1 MKSQIHYL
9 DHASLG
15 RPTKRILGRVR
26 TAVSGLGKFTS
37 SGTAETLRE
46 FEAIEAARM
55 RIAQFIHADPANI
68 LLVGNTTQAL
78 GIIATALALS
88 HGDNVL
94 IADIEFMGAT
104 IVWRGVC
111 RRLGVELVPVQTREG
126 KLFADDFA
134 AQANSRTR
142 AIVVSS
148 VQEVSGW
155 RTNLQAI
162 RDAAAKSNALVIAD
176 GIQEVGA
183 RPVDFAALGVDAYCA
198 GGHKWLRSPFGMGFA
213 CVGPRLLEILEPVY
227 QGYLALAEPEVGWD
241 RYMESPERTPF
252 DLLTVRRDAER
263 MQTGG
268 YPNWLG
274 ATALDAAIEEFQ
286 SLGAACVWNRIQKLR
301 SRLVKGLCEMGLEFL
316 GGPEPPDQAISGI
329 VTFCLSDGILAE
341 KGLLE
346 ELKRARVYVSLR
358 YVSGVGGIRV
368 AVHESNAEND
378 LDALLD
384 VTRRSIRKRV
394 NG

>member
-1 MKSQIHYL
+1 M
-9 DHASLG
+9 G
-15 RPTKRILGRVR
+15 RPTRRILDRVR
-26 TAVSGLGKFTS
+26 AAVSRLAEFTS

-46 FEAIEAARM
+46 FKAVEGTRT
-55 RIAQFIHADPANI
+55 RIAEFIHSDPASI
-68 LLVGNTTQAL
+68 LLVGNTTEAL
-78 GIIATALALS
+78 GIIATALPLT

-94 IADIEFMGAT
+94 IADIEFMGAP

-111 RRLGVELVPVQTREG
+111 RRLGVELVPVPTREG

-155 RTNLQAI
+155 CANLQAI
-162 RDAAAKSNALVIAD
+162 QDVAAKSNAFIIAD
-176 GIQEVGA
+176 GIQEIGT
-183 RPVDFAALGVDAYCA
+183 RPVDFSSQGVDAYCA
-198 GGHKWLRSPFGMGFA
+198 GGHKWLRSPFGLGFA
-213 CVGPRLLEILEPVY
+213 CLSPRLLEILEPVY

-252 DLLTVRRDAER
+252 DLLPVRRDAER

-274 ATALDAAIEEFQ
+274 AVALHAAVEEFE

-301 SRLVKGLCEMGLEFL
+301 TRLVKGLCDMGLEFL
-316 GGPEPPDQAISGI
+316 GGPEPPDEAISGI
-329 VTFCLSDGILAE
+329 VTIRLPDGVLAE
-341 KGLLE
+341 KKLLE
-346 ELKRARVYVSLR
+346 ELKRARVYASLR

-368 AVHESNAEND
+368 AVHESNTEND

-384 VTRRSIRKRV
+384 VLQKFIRKR
-394 NG
+394 GGG